1 MKKVYVWLASLFVSF
16 ALVSMG
22 VMASAESV
30 AQAPADVI
38 SEDVSFANTDSG
50 LTLSGILYTP
60 AEMTRDALNPA
71 IIVTGPM
78 LSVKEQAQSVYAQ
91 RLATEGYVT
100 LVFDYSTFGES
111 EGEPRSLEVP
121 DLKASDIRSAVT
133 FLQGLSYVDDERIG
147 GVGICGS
154 GSYMPYAALSEP
166 RIKAVAS
173 IVPATTM
180 DSFIYL
186 PVEQAENERDAY
198 EAGTLDAPTY
208 IDLMPRAYA
217 EGAAYYYN
225 EERGWRENWSNLA
238 VGWSELSWLDFHPAE
253 FIRDLEQPLLVI
265 TAENAWSRSGAEA
278 MYENAPGEKVFS
290 LIPDAGHFDVY
301 DLEPYVTEA
310 TGELVAFFEE
320 QL

>member
-1 MKKVYVWLASLFVSF
+1 M
-16 ALVSMG
+16 
-22 VMASAESV
+22 
-30 AQAPADVI
+30 
-38 SEDVSFANTDSG
+38 
-50 LTLSGILYTP
+50 
-60 AEMTRDALNPA
+60 
-71 IIVTGPM
+71 
-78 LSVKEQAQSVYAQ
+78 
-91 RLATEGYVT
+91 T
-100 LVFDYSTFGES
+100 LVFGLQHLRGKAK
-111 EGEPRSLEVP
+111 GEPRSLEVP

-253 FIRDLEQPLLVI
+253 FIRGLEQPLLVI

-278 MYENAPGEKVFS
+278 MYENAPGEKVF
-290 LIPDAGHFDVY
+290 P
-301 DLEPYVTEA
+301 
-310 TGELVAFFEE
+310 
-320 QL
+320 

>member
-91 RLATEGYVT
+91 RLAAEGYVT

-111 EGEPRSLEVP
+111 EGETRSMEVP
-121 DLKASDIRSAVT
+121 DLKASAMPLLSRRGLVMWTMSASAASVSVALELYALCGALRTVHQGSRLHRSRDNDGFV
-133 FLQGLSYVDDERIG
+133 
-147 GVGICGS
+147 
-154 GSYMPYAALSEP
+154 
-166 RIKAVAS
+166 
-173 IVPATTM
+173 
-180 DSFIYL
+180 YL
-186 PVEQAENERDAY
+186 P
-198 EAGTLDAPTY
+198 
-208 IDLMPRAYA
+208 
-217 EGAAYYYN
+217 
-225 EERGWRENWSNLA
+225 
-238 VGWSELSWLDFHPAE
+238 
-253 FIRDLEQPLLVI
+253 
-265 TAENAWSRSGAEA
+265 SR
-278 MYENAPGEKVFS
+278 
-290 LIPDAGHFDVY
+290 
-301 DLEPYVTEA
+301 
-310 TGELVAFFEE
+310 
-320 QL
+320 

>member
-1 MKKVYVWLASLFVSF
+1 MFGSLPCLFLF

-91 RLATEGYVT
+91 RLAAEGYVT

-198 EAGTLDAPTY
+198 EAGTLDA
-208 IDLMPRAYA
+208 
-217 EGAAYYYN
+217 
-225 EERGWRENWSNLA
+225 
-238 VGWSELSWLDFHPAE
+238 
-253 FIRDLEQPLLVI
+253 RDLHRPHAQGVCG
-265 TAENAWSRSGAEA
+265 RSG
-278 MYENAPGEKVFS
+278 
-290 LIPDAGHFDVY
+290 L
-301 DLEPYVTEA
+301 L
-310 TGELVAFFEE
+310 L
-320 QL
+320 Q

>member
-1 MKKVYVWLASLFVSF
+1 MKKAYVWLASLFVSF

-91 RLATEGYVT
+91 RLAAEGYVT

-154 GSYMPYAALSEP
+154 GAICLMRRSPNRASRQSPPSSPRRQWIRLFTFPLSRPRMNATPMKSEHIGYAGLHRPHAQG
-166 RIKAVAS
+166 VC
-173 IVPATTM
+173 
-180 DSFIYL
+180 
-186 PVEQAENERDAY
+186 
-198 EAGTLDAPTY
+198 G
-208 IDLMPRAYA
+208 
-217 EGAAYYYN
+217 
-225 EERGWRENWSNLA
+225 
-238 VGWSELSWLDFHPAE
+238 
-253 FIRDLEQPLLVI
+253 
-265 TAENAWSRSGAEA
+265 RSG
-278 MYENAPGEKVFS
+278 
-290 LIPDAGHFDVY
+290 L
-301 DLEPYVTEA
+301 L
-310 TGELVAFFEE
+310 L
-320 QL
+320 Q